1 MGNTC
6 VVLSRNVKGTNLFTP
21 LLDHMYSTV
30 LDDYVYY

>member
-6 VVLSRNVKGTNLFTP
+6 VVLSRNVKSTHLFTR

-30 LDDYVYY
+30 LDYVYY